1 MKMCYKVF
9 SSNTVIDIFQQK
21 FFEVVFELL
30 LYSQVNYNKN
40 SLAVLLSIYV

>member
-9 SSNTVIDIFQQK
+9 SSNTVIDIFKQK
-21 FFEVVFELL
+21 FFEVFELL